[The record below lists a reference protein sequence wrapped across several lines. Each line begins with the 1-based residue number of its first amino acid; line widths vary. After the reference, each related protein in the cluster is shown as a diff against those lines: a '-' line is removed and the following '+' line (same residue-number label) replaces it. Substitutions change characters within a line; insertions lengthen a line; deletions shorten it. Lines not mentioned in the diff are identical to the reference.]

1 MRRAHQYSI
10 VDHELLHGGYLTHLS
25 LGGMALYLF
34 LTVVGDKNGMSYYSL
49 KTISCFLKLQ
59 NETFVKDY
67 LEELI
72 KLKLVRYQKPNFW
85 VAELTDK
92 DGFPF
97 RKIMYDETFQVT
109 EVLDR
114 VQESK
119 ALLSLLAS
127 LSSRKQ
133 LR

>member
-59 NETFVKDY
+59 DEKFIKYY
-67 LEELI
+67 LDEFL

-85 VAELTDK
+85 VSELTDK
-92 DGFPF
+92 EGFPL
-97 RKIMYDETFQVT
+97 REIVCNETCDVEKIID
-109 EVLDR
+109 
-114 VQESK
+114 K
-119 ALLSLLAS
+119 ARASRDLVSLFAS
-127 LSSRKQ
+127 LAVQKQ
-133 LR
+133 L